1 MLDLYYDHYKETY
14 DLSKQAQ
21 KRRNKLFVWLC
32 VLEAVSFLILIKP
45 NEVLEVFSAGINAQF
60 NVNIAFGNVVLQTF
74 LWIVIAYTT
83 LQYCQNSLYIE
94 RLYPYLDKL
103 EKEISVLSKSKI
115 FEREGAGYLN
125 NYPMVL
131 NFADL
136 FYKMF
141 CPILFVGINSVRI
154 IREWSGCMSLALIV
168 DTAIFCSILI
178 ITWFYFF
185 EVHSKI
191 TSWCKKHIPFINR
204 IAVALRKILK
214 EV

>member
-32 VLEAVSFLILIKP
+32 VLEALSFLILIKP
-45 NEVLEVFSAGINAQF
+45 
-60 NVNIAFGNVVLQTF
+60 NVVLQTF

-83 LQYCQNSLYIE
+83 LQYCQDSLYIE
-94 RLYPYLDKL
+94 RLYPYLGKL
-103 EKEISVLSKSKI
+103 EKEISGLSKSKI

-168 DTAIFCSILI
+168 DTAI
-178 ITWFYFF
+178 
-185 EVHSKI
+185 
-191 TSWCKKHIPFINR
+191 
-204 IAVALRKILK
+204 
-214 EV
+214 